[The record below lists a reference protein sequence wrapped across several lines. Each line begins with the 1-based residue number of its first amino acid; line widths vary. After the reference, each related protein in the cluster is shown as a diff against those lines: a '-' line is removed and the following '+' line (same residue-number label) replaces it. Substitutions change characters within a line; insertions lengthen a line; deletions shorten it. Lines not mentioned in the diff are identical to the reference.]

1 METYGVVD
9 DEPIK
14 EGESLGLNVSYPF
27 DPNYEYH
34 TRLTRLNL
42 DKERENDIRRD
53 KGFIVVG

>member
-1 METYGVVD
+1 MEIYGVVD

-34 TRLTRLNL
+34 TR
-42 DKERENDIRRD
+42 
-53 KGFIVVG
+53 